1 MSNNFVAVAGLEAAP
16 LADGGMVVYSAKS
29 GKFIM
34 LNRSADRLWTALQS
48 TRTED
53 DLVRGLCKTYP
64 GVDAGRARHDV
75 RQALESLLSLDL
87 VRAQPRAVD
96 AEHATA
102 SAEGGD
108 GGGTDVAGY
117 ASPAVEVLGEED
129 LLKVFQM
136 TAAEIS
142 VAGCWWGNCR
152 SINP

>member
-1 MSNNFVAVAGLEAAP
+1 MSTNFVAVTGLEAAP

-29 GKFIM
+29 GKFVM
-34 LNRSADRLWTALQS
+34 LNRAADRLWTALQT

-53 DLVRGLCKTYP
+53 DLVRGLCRTYP
-64 GVDAGRARHDV
+64 GVETGRARQDV

-87 VRAQPRAVD
+87 VRAQPRLVG

-102 SAEGGD
+102 SAEAGD
-108 GGGTDVAGY
+108 GGGADVAGY

-152 SINP
+152 SNNP